1 MKYRIIHPV
10 KSLFIVLALVSL
22 ITAAFFFQKYSS
34 EIINWID
41 HLGWLAP
48 IFFLII
54 YCLATIM
61 FLPTM
66 VITLAGGALFG
77 PFFGTLL
84 NLFGATSGAAFSFL
98 ITRHLIYNWFSQRK
112 GERLSKLI
120 SAVEQKGWTIIALL
134 RLVPIIPF
142 NIVNY
147 GLGMTAIKFRSYLIT
162 TFIFLIPAEIVYTY
176 FGYAGMEFLL
186 KQGTFYKNTEILI
199 ASLALLLL
207 CVIKFLHLNNF
218 RFKYSKKK
226 TIDSAKDARL

>member
-1 MKYRIIHPV
+1 
-10 KSLFIVLALVSL
+10 
-22 ITAAFFFQKYSS
+22 
-34 EIINWID
+34 
-41 HLGWLAP
+41 
-48 IFFLII
+48 
-54 YCLATIM
+54 
-61 FLPTM
+61 M

-84 NLFGATSGAAFSFL
+84 NLLGATSGAAFSFL

-112 GERLSKLI
+112 GEKLSKLI
-120 SAVEQKGWTIIALL
+120 SAVEQKGWVIVALL

-147 GLGMTAIKFRSYLIT
+147 GLGITAIKFRSYLII

-186 KQGTFYKNTEILI
+186 KQGAFYKNTEILI
-199 ASLALLLL
+199 ASLVLLLL

-218 RFKYSKKK
+218 RCKHSEKK
-226 TIDSAKDARL
+226 TTD